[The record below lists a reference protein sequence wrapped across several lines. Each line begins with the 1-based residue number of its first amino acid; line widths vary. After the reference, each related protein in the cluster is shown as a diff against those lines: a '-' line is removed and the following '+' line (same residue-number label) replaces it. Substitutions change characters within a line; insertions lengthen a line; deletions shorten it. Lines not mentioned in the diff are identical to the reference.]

1 MKGSTVKT
9 NQSGVRLLDIV
20 QVMAYN
26 REPIKL
32 QDLSKKLS
40 LPAPTVYRFL
50 LTLIETEYVKQ
61 DPQTLRYYL
70 TLKLCEISNHIH
82 ENINIREIAYPT
94 LKSLAEKCKESACM
108 VIEEDLMAVYI
119 EKVEGPDNMIRGFQR
134 IGKRAPL
141 YCTGVGKL
149 FLSQM
154 EESQL
159 ALVIERGLKPFTK
172 MTITDEKAL
181 KTELDKIRVQGYAM
195 DDEECE
201 EGARCIAAPVRD
213 FTGKIICAVS
223 ISGPISRMSYEHI
236 NEIKAFVLEAG
247 ASISKTMGYS
257 LT

>member
-32 QDLSKKLS
+32 QDLSKKLL

-61 DPQTLRYYL
+61 NPQTLRYYL
-70 TLKLCEISNHIH
+70 TLKLCEIANHIH
-82 ENINIREIAYPT
+82 ENINIREIAYPA
-94 LKSLAEKCKESACM
+94 LKNLAEKCKESACM

-149 FLSQM
+149 FLSEM
-154 EESQL
+154 EEPL
-159 ALVIERGLKPFTK
+159 LTKVIERGLKPFTK
-172 MTITDEKAL
+172 KTITGEEAL
-181 KTELDKIRVQGYAM
+181 KAELDKIRVQGYAM

-213 FTGKIICAVS
+213 YSGKIICSVS
-223 ISGPISRMSYEHI
+223 VSGPVNRMSYEHI
-236 NEIKAFVLEAG
+236 DEIKVYVLEAG
-247 ASISKTMGYS
+247 ATISKTMGYHI
-257 LT
+257 